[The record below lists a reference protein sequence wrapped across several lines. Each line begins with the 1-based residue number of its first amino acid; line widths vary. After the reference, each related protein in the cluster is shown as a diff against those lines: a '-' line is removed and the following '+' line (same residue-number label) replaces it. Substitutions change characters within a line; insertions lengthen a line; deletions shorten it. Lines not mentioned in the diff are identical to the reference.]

1 MTTVARQEPERHQH
15 AGRDDVERQGPT
27 EREVAAREAGVVR
40 TGHQRREMKEPVDDE
55 PLALITNQRAEESK
69 RALVP

>member
-1 MTTVARQEPERHQH
+1 MRLLRAKNQSVTST

-40 TGHQRREMKEPVDDE
+40 TGTTTEMKEPVTTS
-55 PLALITNQRAEESK
+55 PLALITNQK
-69 RALVP
+69 RPRVERGLVP